1 MHVDNL
7 QILEY
12 FKCLLRNL
20 RAPVKISSENCH
32 ALMKPY
38 TCVGDNVQ
46 NYFLRHLNFAHD
58 LKDHFSWHEFLAI
71 FRFHSQNHKI
81 SNCENF
87 FDSNYILNIVH
98 YFLMVLK
105 LV

>member
-12 FKCLLRNL
+12 FKCLLGNL
-20 RAPVKISSENCH
+20 RAPVKISLGNCS
-32 ALMKPY
+32 ALMKPC

-46 NYFLRHLNFAHD
+46 NYFFAAFEFCTY
-58 LKDHFSWHEFLAI
+58 LKDHFSWHEFLV
-71 FRFHSQNHKI
+71 FSRLHSQNHKI
-81 SNCENF
+81 SYCKNI
-87 FDSNYILNIVH
+87 FDSNYIVNIAH
-98 YFLMVLK
+98 YFLRVLK